1 MSYLWRE
8 NMETVVVDKEN
19 QYLRLLVRTVPEV
32 LWKGNKKA
40 EDALIRL
47 LAQCFSDG
55 VEFGRDGRVEV
66 AL

>member
-1 MSYLWRE
+1 
-8 NMETVVVDKEN
+8 METVVVDKEN

-55 VEFGRDGRVEV
+55 VELGKSGKVEV

>member
-1 MSYLWRE
+1 
-8 NMETVVVDKEN
+8 METVVVDKEN

>member
-1 MSYLWRE
+1 
-8 NMETVVVDKEN
+8 METVVVDKEN

-32 LWKGNKKA
+32 LYKGNKKA

>member
-1 MSYLWRE
+1 
-8 NMETVVVDKEN
+8 METVVVDKEN
-19 QYLRLLVRTVPEV
+19 QYLRLLVRTVPQA

>member
-1 MSYLWRE
+1 
-8 NMETVVVDKEN
+8 METVVVDKEN
-19 QYLRLLVRTVPEV
+19 QYLRMLVRAIPNAMH
-32 LWKGNKKA
+32 KGNKKA

-55 VEFGRDGRVEV
+55 VEFGRDGKVEV

>member
-1 MSYLWRE
+1 
-8 NMETVVVDKEN
+8 METVVVDKEN

-32 LWKGNKKA
+32 LYKGNKKA

-55 VEFGRDGRVEV
+55 VEFGKSGKVEV
-66 AL
+66 VL

>member
-1 MSYLWRE
+1 MSEDNIVTIEKY
-8 NMETVVVDKEN
+8 NDF
-19 QYLRLLVRTVPEV
+19 LRLLVRTVPEV
-32 LWKGNKKA
+32 LYKGNKKA

>member
-1 MSYLWRE
+1 
-8 NMETVVVDKEN
+8 METVVVDKES

-32 LWKGNKKA
+32 LYKGNKKA

>member
-1 MSYLWRE
+1 
-8 NMETVVVDKEN
+8 METVVVDKEN

-66 AL
+66 VL

>member
-1 MSYLWRE
+1 
-8 NMETVVVDKEN
+8 METVVVDKEN

-32 LWKGNKKA
+32 LYKGNKKA

-66 AL
+66 VL

>member
-1 MSYLWRE
+1 MSE
-8 NMETVVVDKEN
+8 DNIVTVEKYNDF
-19 QYLRLLVRTVPEV
+19 LRLLVRAVPNA
-32 LWKGNKKA
+32 LYKGNKKA

-55 VEFGRDGRVEV
+55 VEFGRDGKVEV

>member
-1 MSYLWRE
+1 
-8 NMETVVVDKEN
+8 METVVVDKEN
-19 QYLRLLVRTVPEV
+19 QYLRMLVRAVPQA